1 MTIKQL
7 SVFIENKS
15 GALLRVLE
23 ILKEANIQLVA
34 TTIADT
40 MDYGICRIICNEPQ
54 RAYDMLK
61 GSGVSVALN
70 DVCAIELDN
79 HPGSAANAISLF
91 AKEGID
97 IVYLYSFLFQGKGI
111 LVFRTNDNDRAAQI
125 IEQND
130 FKDITL

>member
-1 MTIKQL
+1 MNIKQL

-15 GALLRVLE
+15 GALLRVFEL
-23 ILKEANIQLVA
+23 LKEANIQLVA

-61 GSGVSVALN
+61 EAGVSVAVN
-70 DVCAIELDN
+70 DVFAVELDN
-79 HPGSAANAISLF
+79 RPGSAADAISLF

-97 IVYLYSFLFQGKGI
+97 LTYLYTFLFQGKGI
-111 LVFRTNDNDRAAQI
+111 LIFRTNDRPRAQEI
-125 IEQND
+125 IEKNGL
-130 FKDITL
+130 KDVTL

>member
-15 GALLRVLE
+15 GALLRVFEL
-23 ILKEANIQLVA
+23 LKEANIQLVA

-40 MDYGICRIICNEPQ
+40 MDYGICRIICSDPQ

-61 GSGVSVALN
+61 NSGMSVALN

-79 HPGSAANAISLF
+79 HPGSAADAISLF

-97 IVYLYSFLFQGKGI
+97 LTYLYSFLFQGKGI
-111 LVFRTNDNDRAAQI
+111 LIFRTNDNGRAAEI
-125 IEQND
+125 IEQNGL
-130 FKDITL
+130 KDITL

>member
-1 MTIKQL
+1 MNIKQL

-15 GALLRVLE
+15 GALLRVFEL
-23 ILKEANIQLVA
+23 LKEANIQLVA

-61 GSGVSVALN
+61 GAGVSVAVN
-70 DVCAIELDN
+70 DVFAVELDN
-79 HPGSAANAISLF
+79 RPGSAADAISLF

-97 IVYLYSFLFQGKGI
+97 LTYLYTFLFQGKGI
-111 LVFRTNDNDRAAQI
+111 LIFRTNDRPRAQEI
-125 IEQND
+125 IEKNGL
-130 FKDITL
+130 KDVTL

>member
-1 MTIKQL
+1 MNIKQL

-15 GALLRVLE
+15 GALLRVFEL
-23 ILKEANIQLVA
+23 LKEANIQLVA

-61 GSGVSVALN
+61 GAGVSVALN
-70 DVCAIELDN
+70 DVFAVELDN
-79 HPGSAANAISLF
+79 RPGSAADAISLF

-97 IVYLYSFLFQGKGI
+97 LTYLYTFLFQGKGI
-111 LVFRTNDNDRAAQI
+111 LIFRTNDRPRAQEI
-125 IEQND
+125 IEKNGL
-130 FKDITL
+130 KDVTL

>member
-1 MTIKQL
+1 MNIKQL

-15 GALLRVLE
+15 GALLRVFEL
-23 ILKEANIQLVA
+23 LKEANIQLVA

-61 GSGVSVALN
+61 GAGVSVALN
-70 DVCAIELDN
+70 DVFAVELDN
-79 HPGSAANAISLF
+79 RPGSAADAISLF

-97 IVYLYSFLFQGKGI
+97 LTYLYTFLFQGKGI
-111 LVFRTNDNDRAAQI
+111 LIFRTNDRPRAQEI
-125 IEQND
+125 IEANGLRD
-130 FKDITL
+130 VTL

>member
-1 MTIKQL
+1 MNIKQL

-15 GALLRVLE
+15 GALLRVFEL
-23 ILKEANIQLVA
+23 LKEANIQLVA

-61 GSGVSVALN
+61 EAGVSVALN
-70 DVCAIELDN
+70 DVFAVELDN
-79 HPGSAANAISLF
+79 HPGSAADAISLF

-97 IVYLYSFLFQGKGI
+97 LTYLYTFLFQGKGI
-111 LVFRTNDNDRAAQI
+111 LIFRTNDRPRAQEI
-125 IEQND
+125 IEANGLRD
-130 FKDITL
+130 VML

>member
-1 MTIKQL
+1 MNIKQL

-15 GALLRVLE
+15 GALLRVFEL
-23 ILKEANIQLVA
+23 LKEANIQLVA

-61 GSGVSVALN
+61 EAGVSVALN
-70 DVCAIELDN
+70 DVFAVELDN
-79 HPGSAANAISLF
+79 RPGSAADAISLF

-97 IVYLYSFLFQGKGI
+97 LTYLYTFLFQGKGI
-111 LVFRTNDNDRAAQI
+111 LIFRTNDRPRAQEI
-125 IEQND
+125 IEKNGL
-130 FKDITL
+130 KDVTL

>member
-1 MTIKQL
+1 MNIKQL

-15 GALLRVLE
+15 GALLRVFEL
-23 ILKEANIQLVA
+23 LKEANIQLVA

-61 GSGVSVALN
+61 EAGVSVALN
-70 DVCAIELDN
+70 DVFAVELDN
-79 HPGSAANAISLF
+79 RPGSAADAISLF

-97 IVYLYSFLFQGKGI
+97 LTYLYTFLFQGKGI
-111 LVFRTNDNDRAAQI
+111 LIFRTNDRPRAQEI
-125 IEQND
+125 IEANGLRD
-130 FKDITL
+130 VTL

>member
-15 GALLRVLE
+15 GALLRVFEL
-23 ILKEANIQLVA
+23 LKEANIQLVA

-40 MDYGICRIICNEPQ
+40 MDYGICRIICSDPQ

-61 GSGVSVALN
+61 NSGMSVALN

-79 HPGSAANAISLF
+79 HPGSAADAISLF
-91 AKEGID
+91 AKEDID
-97 IVYLYSFLFQGKGI
+97 LTYLYSFLFQGKGI
-111 LVFRTNDNDRAAQI
+111 LIFRTNDNGRAAEI
-125 IEQND
+125 IEQNGL
-130 FKDITL
+130 KDITL